1 MDKNKTFVKKKID
14 KEKKEK
20 KEIDEIIIK
29 TKNKKNHTALPINE
43 NFTIKLKDFKINTC
57 CCNNKYIINNF
68 DTIYYIIIRSN
79 LTLNQKDILLS
90 RIHRIYKK
98 IIIKQIKNKIFYN
111 ISKTFIII
119 ASILSPA
126 LTSLNT
132 DTTSPIYL
140 YLWWIVWLLQLGI
153 SLIASLSSFLKWDN
167 NYFLFSKYKN
177 KIENEIWN
185 YLETNNEY
193 HKNINNQNNIKNTY
207 SHNLPLFFKRI
218 EHLYKSLCDKENEI
232 KLNDETNNNNNNNKN
247 ITETSDQDI
256 TSEDI

>member
-1 MDKNKTFVKKKID
+1 MDKNKTFIKKKID
-14 KEKKEK
+14 KENKQM
-20 KEIDEIIIK
+20 DEIIIK
-29 TKNKKNHTALPINE
+29 TKNKKTHTILPINE
-43 NFTIKLKDFKINTC
+43 KFTVQLKDFKINTC

-68 DTIYYIIIRSN
+68 DTIYYIITRSN

-140 YLWWIVWLLQLGI
+140 YLWWVVWLLQLGI
-153 SLIASLSSFLKWDN
+153 SLIASLSSFLKWDT

-185 YLETNNEY
+185 YLETNDEY
-193 HKNINNQNNIKNTY
+193 RENINNQINIKNTY
-207 SHNLPLFFKRI
+207 SYNLPLFFKRI
-218 EHLYKSLCDKENEI
+218 EHSYKSLCDKENEL
-232 KLNDETNNNNNNNKN
+232 KLNEETNNNNNYT
-247 ITETSDQDI
+247 TETSDHDS
-256 TSEDI
+256 TTEDH